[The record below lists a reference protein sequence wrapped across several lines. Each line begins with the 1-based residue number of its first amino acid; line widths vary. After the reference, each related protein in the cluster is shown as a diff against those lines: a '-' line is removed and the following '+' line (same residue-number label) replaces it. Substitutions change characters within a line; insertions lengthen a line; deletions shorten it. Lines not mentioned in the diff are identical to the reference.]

1 MEGWVIAVIVL
12 ASVAVVVLLALAAVA
27 FRNAMNARKA
37 ERVQLE
43 AEIDGAFRGK
53 QADVLKRMVQS
64 IFKVERD
71 DGTFLF
77 PIFI

>member
-12 ASVAVVVLLALAAVA
+12 ASVAVVVLLALAAVS

-43 AEIDGAFRGK
+43 AAIDGAFRGK

-64 IFKVERD
+64 IFKMERD

-77 PIFI
+77 PILI

>member
-43 AEIDGAFRGK
+43 AAIDGAVRGK

-64 IFKVERD
+64 IFKMERD

-77 PIFI
+77 PILI

>member
-27 FRNAMNARKA
+27 FRNAMNARKG

-43 AEIDGAFRGK
+43 AAIDGAFRGK

-64 IFKVERD
+64 IFKMERD

-77 PIFI
+77 PILI

>member
-1 MEGWVIAVIVL
+1 MDGWVIAVIVL

-43 AEIDGAFRGK
+43 AAIDGAFRGK

-64 IFKVERD
+64 MFKVERD

-77 PIFI
+77 PILI

>member
-43 AEIDGAFRGK
+43 AAIDGAFRGK

-64 IFKVERD
+64 MFKVERD

-77 PIFI
+77 PILI

>member
-43 AEIDGAFRGK
+43 AAIDGAFRGK

-64 IFKVERD
+64 IFKMERD

-77 PIFI
+77 PILI